1 MELGYRGADQGALRF
16 GLMELEKRAIDL
28 NCEVLLCLS
37 SARAMQ
43 TLLRKSG
50 YFKSTETYLLMK
62 KSTNPQMDGLVTD
75 NLDDWYF
82 TFSDHDA
89 F

>member
-1 MELGYRGADQGALRF
+1 ML
-16 GLMELEKRAIDL
+16 I
-28 NCEVLLCLS
+28 
-37 SARAMQ
+37 
-43 TLLRKSG
+43 
-50 YFKSTETYLLMK
+50 K
-62 KSTNPQMDGLVTD
+62 KTTRPEIGGLVAD